1 MRWLRGAVE
10 EGYAGAI
17 EGRGVVVESV
27 DIEKLIAEE
36 VPPDAPEWVKR
47 ILRLNQ
53 AILER
58 HMEDTGKMEGFLTK
72 QVKEVED
79 LVKIMENFVGPAN
92 KALAEYDDRLKKLEV
107 EVFRQLARKG
117 G

>member
-1 MRWLRGAVE
+1 M
-10 EGYAGAI
+10 
-17 EGRGVVVESV
+17 ESV

-79 LVKIMENFVGPAN
+79 LVKVVENFVIRAN
-92 KALAEYDDRLKKLEV
+92 EALAVFEERIVKLEV
-107 EVFRQLARKG
+107 AVFG
-117 G
+117 EH